1 MCNYIWKIRRIGVR
15 YYEITLDPSSFAYDT
30 FPESDRHW
38 RNDNVEELMN
48 EARIITQTNI
58 QSGDHYC
65 KILAGD
71 HNGKI
76 WASDHH
82 CNIWEYANIFFDV
95 DEEVIQ
101 EVRYEGREEEEEEIK
116 TSTGCLVV
124 IIEMLIILLIIL
136 LTLFCIL

>member
-48 EARIITQTNI
+48 EAREVTRTNI
-58 QSGDHYC
+58 QSGDV
-65 KILAGD
+65 D
-71 HNGKI
+71 GKI
-76 WASDHH
+76 W
-82 CNIWEYANIFFDV
+82 EYTNIFFDV

-101 EVRYEGREEEEEEIK
+101 EVRHEGEEEEEEEVK

-124 IIEMLIILLIIL
+124 IIEMLTVLLIIL

>member
-58 QSGDHYC
+58 QSDDHYC
-65 KILAGD
+65 K
-71 HNGKI
+71 
-76 WASDHH
+76 
-82 CNIWEYANIFFDV
+82 IWEYANIFFDV

-101 EVRYEGREEEEEEIK
+101 EVRYEGAEEEEEEIK

>member
-38 RNDNVEELMN
+38 RNDNVEELMK

-58 QSGDHYC
+58 QSGDVDG
-65 KILAGD
+65 KIL
-71 HNGKI
+71 
-76 WASDHH
+76 
-82 CNIWEYANIFFDV
+82 EYANIFFDV
-95 DEEVIQ
+95 DEKVIQ
-101 EVRYEGREEEEEEIK
+101 EVRYEGAEEEEEDAK

>member
-1 MCNYIWKIRRIGVR
+1 MCNYIWNIRRIGVR

-58 QSGDHYC
+58 QSGDHPC
-65 KILAGD
+65 KIG
-71 HNGKI
+71 
-76 WASDHH
+76 
-82 CNIWEYANIFFDV
+82 EYANIFFDV
-95 DEEVIQ
+95 DEKVIQ
-101 EVRYEGREEEEEEIK
+101 EIRYEGAEEAEEEIK

-124 IIEMLIILLIIL
+124 IIGMFITLLIVL

>member
-58 QSGDHYC
+58 QSGDH
-65 KILAGD
+65 D
-71 HNGKI
+71 GKI
-76 WASDHH
+76 G
-82 CNIWEYANIFFDV
+82 EYANIFFDV
-95 DEEVIQ
+95 DEKVIQ
-101 EVRYEGREEEEEEIK
+101 EIRYEGEEEGEEEIK

>member
-15 YYEITLDPSSFAYDT
+15 YYEITLDSSSFAYDT

-58 QSGDHYC
+58 QSGDH
-65 KILAGD
+65 D
-71 HNGKI
+71 GKI
-76 WASDHH
+76 G
-82 CNIWEYANIFFDV
+82 EYAKIFFDV

-101 EVRYEGREEEEEEIK
+101 EVRYEGEEEGEEEIK

-124 IIEMLIILLIIL
+124 IIEMLIILL
-136 LTLFCIL
+136 TLFCIL

>member
-58 QSGDHYC
+58 QSGDHYG
-65 KILAGD
+65 KILA
-71 HNGKI
+71 
-76 WASDHH
+76 SDHY
-82 CNIWEYANIFFDV
+82 CKIWEYANIFFDV

-101 EVRYEGREEEEEEIK
+101 EVRYEGAEEEEEEIK

>member
-38 RNDNVEELMN
+38 RNYNVEELMN
-48 EARIITQTNI
+48 EAREVTRTNI
-58 QSGDHYC
+58 QSGDV
-65 KILAGD
+65 D
-71 HNGKI
+71 GKI
-76 WASDHH
+76 G
-82 CNIWEYANIFFDV
+82 EYANIFFDV
-95 DEEVIQ
+95 DEKVIQ
-101 EVRYEGREEEEEEIK
+101 EIRYEGEEEGEEEIK